1 MLPSILS
8 MSGANRLATAPIPS
22 SSLIFSINLPR
33 FFLVGDNFFRFA
45 SALIIS
51 PDTNTGSPRFAATLD
66 ARLLP
71 APGIP
76 TTTMTVFDFALS
88 MQVSREPGEESVIA
102 LKNGGDYLRH
112 DLSEEQVRSFISIDL
127 EDQQILSR
135 ITSILSSLQSL
146 GGDLKPVE
154 RENIHLTLKFL
165 GNVSAPRLGE
175 VKSSLQQV
183 IFSAF
188 TAEIKGAG
196 AFPNLN
202 HMNVIWV
209 GVNEGWSQV
218 EQIYEQVEKLL
229 SGLGFRREHRPFSP
243 HITIARV
250 RSGRKRDE
258 VARFLQRLTE
268 ESFGTIT
275 VDKIRLKQRILSS
288 SGPKYSTLLE
298 IPPQSQ

>member
-1 MLPSILS
+1 ME
-8 MSGANRLATAPIPS
+8 A
-22 SSLIFSINLPR
+22 
-33 FFLVGDNFFRFA
+33 
-45 SALIIS
+45 IIS
-51 PDTNTGSPRFAATLD
+51 DS
-66 ARLLP
+66 
-71 APGIP
+71 
-76 TTTMTVFDFALS
+76 
-88 MQVSREPGEESVIA
+88 
-102 LKNGGDYLRH
+102 

-135 ITSILSSLQSL
+135 IASILSSLQSL

-188 TAEIKGAG
+188 TVEIKGAG

-258 VARFLQRLTE
+258 VASFLQRLTE
-268 ESFGTIT
+268 ESFGTIA
-275 VDKIRLKQRILSS
+275 VDKIRLKQSILSS

>member
-1 MLPSILS
+1 VE
-8 MSGANRLATAPIPS
+8 T
-22 SSLIFSINLPR
+22 
-33 FFLVGDNFFRFA
+33 
-45 SALIIS
+45 IIS
-51 PDTNTGSPRFAATLD
+51 DS
-66 ARLLP
+66 
-71 APGIP
+71 
-76 TTTMTVFDFALS
+76 
-88 MQVSREPGEESVIA
+88 
-102 LKNGGDYLRH
+102 
-112 DLSEEQVRSFISIDL
+112 DLSEDQVRSFISIDL

-165 GNVSAPRLGE
+165 GNVPTPRLSE
-175 VKSSLQQV
+175 VKSSLQQL
-183 IFSAF
+183 IFPLF

-209 GVNEGWSQV
+209 GVEEGWSQV

-229 SGLGFRREHRPFSP
+229 SVLGFRRENRPFSP

-258 VARFLQRLTE
+258 IANFLRHLGN

-275 VDKIRLKQRILSS
+275 VDKVRLKQSILSS

-298 IPPQSQ
+298 VPPQSK

>member
-1 MLPSILS
+1 ME
-8 MSGANRLATAPIPS
+8 A
-22 SSLIFSINLPR
+22 
-33 FFLVGDNFFRFA
+33 
-45 SALIIS
+45 IIS
-51 PDTNTGSPRFAATLD
+51 DS
-66 ARLLP
+66 
-71 APGIP
+71 
-76 TTTMTVFDFALS
+76 
-88 MQVSREPGEESVIA
+88 
-102 LKNGGDYLRH
+102 

-135 ITSILSSLQSL
+135 IASILLSLQSL

-183 IFSAF
+183 IFSGF
-188 TAEIKGAG
+188 TAEVKGAG

-202 HMNVIWV
+202 HMNVVWV

-229 SGLGFRREHRPFSP
+229 SGIGFQREHRPFSP

-258 VARFLQRLTE
+258 VASFLQRLTE

-275 VDKIRLKQRILSS
+275 VDKIRLKQSILSS